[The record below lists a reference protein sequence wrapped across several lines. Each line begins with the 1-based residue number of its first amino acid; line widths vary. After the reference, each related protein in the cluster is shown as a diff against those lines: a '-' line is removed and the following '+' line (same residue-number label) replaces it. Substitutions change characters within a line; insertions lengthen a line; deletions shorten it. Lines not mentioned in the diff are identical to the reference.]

1 MSLTALFFTAFVM
14 GFSGAMMPGPLL
26 TVTINES
33 YRRGFIAGPLL
44 MLGHGILEA
53 SLIAGLTLGLYNI
66 LAQTAFKSGVA
77 IVGGLILLW
86 LGWGMAKDAWLA
98 RVSLQNESRGSSRG
112 LHPVLAGI
120 VVSLSNPYW
129 ILWWA
134 TIGLAYVTQA
144 LQKGWLGLMVFFT
157 GHILA
162 DLTWYSAVSLA
173 AVSGKKVLSEKVYRG
188 ILIVCG
194 VFLLGLGVYFV
205 QAGITRTV

>member
-1 MSLTALFFTAFVM
+1 MSLAALFATAFVM

-33 YRRGFIAGPLL
+33 YRRGFKAGPLL
-44 MLGHGILEA
+44 VLGHGLLELA
-53 SLIAGLTLGLYNI
+53 LIAGLTLGLYNI
-66 LAQTAFKSGVA
+66 LAQPSFQSGVA
-77 IVGGLILLW
+77 VVGGLILLW
-86 LGWGMAKDAWLA
+86 LGWGMAKDAWA
-98 RVSLQNESRGSSRG
+98 GRISLQNESRGFSRG
-112 LHPVLAGI
+112 MSPVLAGI

-144 LQKGWLGLMVFFT
+144 LQKGVAGLLVFFA

-173 AVSGKKVLSEKVYRG
+173 AVSGKKVLSEGVYRG
-188 ILIVCG
+188 VLMVCG
-194 VFLLGLGVYFV
+194 VFLLGLGLYFV